1 MGDWNMNDRVVLIT
15 GATSGIGFATAKGL
29 ARQGARLII
38 TGRNRASGEQARQQ
52 LSELGASSVD
62 FIAADLASQAS
73 VHRLA
78 DEVAARHEQLHVL
91 LNNVGGFFPV
101 REETEDQIEA
111 TLAINHL
118 APFLLTQL
126 LLPLLQH
133 STPARIVNVNSD
145 AHRLAKPPLDNDPQ
159 WRRNYSAI
167 RAYANA
173 KLLNLLCTYEWSR
186 ILSDKGITVNAL
198 HPGVAMTALTENTPA
213 PFRWYLRLVSFRS
226 TLETVADTSIYLA
239 SSDEVAGISGKYFV
253 KRKPVRSSKWSYDEV
268 LKVNAWDLSLN
279 LTGTMR
285 GGRSIGSV
293 TAPPGI
299 ASN

>member
-1 MGDWNMNDRVVLIT
+1 MNDKVILIT

-29 ARQGARLII
+29 ARKGAHLII
-38 TGRNRASGEQARQQ
+38 TGRNRAAGEQAQRQ
-52 LSELGASSVD
+52 LSELGASSVE
-62 FIAADLASQAS
+62 FIGADLAAQAS

-78 DEVAARHEQLHVL
+78 DEVTARHDRLHVL
-91 LNNVGGFFPV
+91 LNNVGGFFPA
-101 REETEDQIEA
+101 REETEDQLEA

-126 LLPLLQH
+126 LLPLLQQ

-159 WRRNYSAI
+159 WRQTYSAI

-186 ILSDKGITVNAL
+186 VLSTQGITVNAL
-198 HPGVAMTALTENTPA
+198 HPGVAMTALTGNTPA
-213 PFRWYLRLVSFRS
+213 PLRWLLRLSSFVSN
-226 TLETVADTSIYLA
+226 LEKVADTSVYLA
-239 SSDEVAGISGKYFV
+239 SSEEVAGVTGKYFV

-299 ASN
+299 ASR